1 QFFSSSPPASY
12 PDIQQG
18 RFLGMGHKVPHIY
31 GRPGVVDD
39 GSGNP
44 SPNLQD
50 YPPPYVVAPANPD
63 TRFPYPGTPPIL
75 PGVWRGAFGPHG
87 LNEGLVVYRSPS
99 KGVSHLR
106 MQMIT
111 GTYGEPFVVV
121 EIKEYGP
128 PPTPTGTPTNTRTF
142 TPTNTPTPSNTRTF
156 TPTNTASNTP
166 TFTATLP
173 ATNTPTTTN
182 TFTPSNTRTPS
193 NTPSISPTRTASF
206 TPSQT
211 NTPSITPT
219 RTNTFT
225 PSNTRTPTN
234 TFTPSRTFTPANKRC
249 DT

>member
-63 TRFPYPGTPPIL
+63 TRSPYPGTPPIL

-99 KGVSHLR
+99 KVGYELR
-106 MQMIT
+106 MRMIT
-111 GTYGEPFVVV
+111 GNYGDPFVVV
-121 EIKEYGP
+121 ELKEYRAL
-128 PPTPTGTPTNTRTF
+128 PTPTGTPTNTPTF

-166 TFTATLP
+166 TFTAT
-173 ATNTPTTTN
+173 
-182 TFTPSNTRTPS
+182 FTS
-193 NTPSISPTRTASF
+193 
-206 TPSQT
+206 
-211 NTPSITPT
+211 
-219 RTNTFT
+219 
-225 PSNTRTPTN
+225 
-234 TFTPSRTFTPANKRC
+234 
-249 DT
+249 